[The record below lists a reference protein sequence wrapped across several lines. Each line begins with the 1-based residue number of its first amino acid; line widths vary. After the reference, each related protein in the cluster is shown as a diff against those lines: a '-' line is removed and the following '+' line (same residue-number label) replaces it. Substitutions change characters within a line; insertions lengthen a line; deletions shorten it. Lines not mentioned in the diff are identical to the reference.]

1 MGGEDADFLAALAD
15 ALCLLGRSRQWCDSA
30 RGRGCTRAIEVA
42 AHEPQNFRRGIAD
55 VASPNAIVLHDNS
68 LSELFSDDLRDEA
81 RDCVC
86 PAAGSIGND
95 QAYWPRPIALCP
107 REA

>member
-1 MGGEDADFLAALAD
+1 MR
-15 ALCLLGRSRQWCDSA
+15 LGRAVTGNAYVAFQRYERRQRCDSA
-30 RGRGCTRAIEVA
+30 RGRGRSRAIEVA

-68 LSELFSDDLRDEA
+68 LSELFSDGLRDEA

-107 REA
+107 RDA

>member
-1 MGGEDADFLAALAD
+1 VRSPATPTSPSSGMSAGNGATLRVDAA
-15 ALCLLGRSRQWCDSA
+15 RSRE
-30 RGRGCTRAIEVA
+30 IEVA

-68 LSELFSDDLRDEA
+68 LSELFSDGLRDEA

-107 REA
+107 RDA